1 MENIQ
6 AMMKELFGNSCQA
19 YCYAYIANPTD
30 SVKVLTGRVLRGWM
44 EGYIDDDGYVSK
56 PIQYYNGNIG
66 PLNSAIRDVRKV
78 PIENL
83 NDLPEQGMFSVEF
96 KLQRTDKKSHFAV
109 CIKGKIIF
117 DPSGESNTCKY
128 GVPVSYR
135 KFEPVHQDNPVLEG
149 SWVVRSKE
157 PL

>member
-1 MENIQ
+1 MVNIQ

-30 SVKVLTGRVLRGWM
+30 SVKVLTNRVLKGWN

-56 PIQYYNGNIG
+56 PVRYYNGITTK
-66 PLNSAIRDVRKV
+66 SKISDIIKIAIN
-78 PIENL
+78 NL
-83 NDLPEQGMFSVEF
+83 DELPDEGMFSVEF
-96 KLQRTDKKSHFAV
+96 KLERTDEKSHFAV
-109 CIKGKIIF
+109 CVKGKIIF

-135 KFEPVHQDNPVLEG
+135 KFVPCSSG
-149 SWVVRSKE
+149 KE

>member
-30 SVKVLTGRVLRGWM
+30 SIKVLTNRVLKGWNG
-44 EGYIDDDGYVSK
+44 GYIDDNGFVSA
-56 PIQYYNGNIG
+56 PVQYYNSLIPADNIR
-66 PLNSAIRDVRKV
+66 IRDVAIV
-78 PIENL
+78 SINNL
-83 NDLPEQGMFSVEF
+83 NELPEEGMYSVEF
-96 KLQRTDKKSHFAV
+96 KLERTDKESHFAV
-109 CIKGKIIF
+109 CVRGKIIF

-135 KFEPVHQDNPVLEG
+135 KFVPCSSTSGD
-149 SWVVRSKE
+149 WVVRNKE

>member
-19 YCYAYIANPTD
+19 YCYAYIAQPTT
-30 SVKVLTGRVLRGWM
+30 SVKVLTNRVLKGWN
-44 EGYIDDDGYVSK
+44 EGYIDNDGYVSK
-56 PIQYYNGNIG
+56 PVQYWNMMC
-66 PLNSAIRDVRKV
+66 PHRKIRDIRKV
-78 PIENL
+78 PITNL
-83 NDLPEQGMFSVEF
+83 GELPPDRYFSVEF
-96 KLQRTDKKSHFAV
+96 KLERTDEKSHFAV
-109 CIKGKIIF
+109 CVRGKIIF

-135 KFEPVHQDNPVLEG
+135 ELEPVHQDNPALEG
-149 SWVVRSKE
+149 DWVVRNKE

>member
-1 MENIQ
+1 MTNIQ

-19 YCYAYIANPTD
+19 YCYAFIAHPASGVHQLTNC
-30 SVKVLTGRVLRGWM
+30 VLKGWN

-56 PIQYYNGNIG
+56 PVQYYNSLMPADNTR
-66 PLNSAIRDVRKV
+66 IRDVTQV
-78 PIENL
+78 DIHSLSE
-83 NDLPEQGMFSVEF
+83 LPATGLFSVEF

-109 CIKGKIIF
+109 CKRGEIVF
-117 DPSGESNTCKY
+117 DPSGDSNTCKN

-135 KFEPVHQDNPVLEG
+135 KFVPCSSG
-149 SWVVRSKE
+149 KE

>member
-6 AMMKELFGNSCQA
+6 AKMKELFGGSCQP

-30 SVKVLTGRVLRGWM
+30 SIKVLTNRVLKGWN

-56 PIQYYNGNIG
+56 PVQYYNSLLPADNID
-66 PLNSAIRDVRKV
+66 IKDVVKV
-78 PIENL
+78 PINNL
-83 NDLPEQGMFSVEF
+83 NELPEKGMFSVEF

-109 CIKGKIIF
+109 CVRGKIIF

-135 KFEPVHQDNPVLEG
+135 KLVPCSSG
-149 SWVVRSKE
+149 KE

>member
-19 YCYAYIANPTD
+19 YCYAYISHKRKLAGEPTPQLLTQ
-30 SVKVLTGRVLRGWM
+30 SVLQGW
-44 EGYIDDDGYVSK
+44 YDASIDDDGYVSHPVEYWNHMQNSK
-56 PIQYYNGNIG
+56 FDWIKDVVIVNI
-66 PLNSAIRDVRKV
+66 N
-78 PIENL
+78 NL
-83 NDLPEQGMFSVEF
+83 DELPVTGMYSVEF

-109 CIKGKIIF
+109 CVKGKIIF

-135 KFEPVHQDNPVLEG
+135 KLVPCSSGD
-149 SWVVRSKE
+149 WTVRDKE

>member
-6 AMMKELFGNSCQA
+6 AKMKELFGGSCQP

-30 SVKVLTGRVLRGWM
+30 SIKVLTNRVLKGWN

-56 PIQYYNGNIG
+56 PVQYYNGMTNG
-66 PLNSAIRDVRKV
+66 RKIRDVRIV
-78 PIENL
+78 AINNL
-83 NDLPEQGMFSVEF
+83 DELPEGQMFSVEF

-149 SWVVRSKE
+149 SWVVRNKE

>member
-19 YCYAYIANPTD
+19 YCYAYIAHPSSGVHQLTNC
-30 SVKVLTGRVLRGWM
+30 VLKGWN
-44 EGYIDDDGYVSK
+44 EGYIDDDGFVSK
-56 PIQYYNGNIG
+56 PVQYYNSLMPADNI
-66 PLNSAIRDVRKV
+66 NIRDVV
-78 PIENL
+78 IVNINNL
-83 NDLPEQGMFSVEF
+83 DELPFTGMYSVEF

-109 CIKGKIIF
+109 CVRGKIIF

-135 KFEPVHQDNPVLEG
+135 KFVPCSSGVKNE
-149 SWVVRSKE
+149 
-157 PL
+157 

>member
-19 YCYAYIANPTD
+19 YCYAYIAHPASGVHQLTNC
-30 SVKVLTGRVLRGWM
+30 VLKGWN

-56 PIQYYNGNIG
+56 PVQYYNSLMPADGIR
-66 PLNSAIRDVRKV
+66 IRDVTQV
-78 PIENL
+78 PINNL
-83 NDLPEQGMFSVEF
+83 SELPLTGMFSVEF
-96 KLQRTDKKSHFAV
+96 RLTPEAKEKHFAV
-109 CIKGKIIF
+109 CTRGRILF
-117 DPSGESNTCKY
+117 DPSGESNTCKN

-135 KFEPVHQDNPVLEG
+135 KLVPCSSAPGD
-149 SWVVRSKE
+149 WVVRDKE